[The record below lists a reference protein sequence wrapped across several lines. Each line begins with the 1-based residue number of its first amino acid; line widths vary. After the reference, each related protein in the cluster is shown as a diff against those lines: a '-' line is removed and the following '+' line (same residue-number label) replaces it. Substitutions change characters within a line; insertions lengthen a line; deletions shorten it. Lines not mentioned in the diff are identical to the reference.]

1 MLLPLGV
8 ESDFSYRRSVGLKA
22 PKSDQKVT
30 QILEEMEGPPV
41 LLHPGSHGSAGN
53 WGPHRFAELALRLAQ
68 EGHTVGITGTA
79 SERRSF
85 EPHWPKH
92 EWIHDLGGQL
102 DLTQLMALQA
112 QSKLVVASSTGPLHT
127 ASAMGI
133 PVLGLYGIHAPE
145 WPERWAP
152 LGPKTHILQAL
163 HTTPE
168 GQLDLTVETVF
179 TAAKKAL
186 S

>member
-1 MLLPLGV
+1 MQEIG
-8 ESDFSYRRSVGLKA
+8 GL
-22 PKSDQKVT
+22 
-30 QILEEMEGPPV
+30 IV
-41 LLHPGSHGSAGN
+41 LLN
-53 WGPHRFAELALRLAQ
+53 WPCDWHKKAIQWASQEQPQSGAALN
-68 EGHTVGITGTA
+68 HN
-79 SERRSF
+79 
-85 EPHWPKH
+85 WPKH

-133 PVLGLYGIHAPE
+133 PVLGLYGTHAPE

-168 GQLDLTVETVF
+168 GQLDLTVEAVF